1 MAVATVC
8 SILSGRRSARG
19 SSQRVL
25 RDASGVHSVEDRAR
39 SAARDGVQRS
49 GLVTSAFASEQSTPA
64 ELDQLVYVHGGEPG
78 LRRERRDGEWVV
90 LDPLGEPVA
99 ETETL
104 TRVRALRIPPAWTQ
118 VWIAV
123 SPSAHLQAT
132 GLDSKGRRQYLYHR
146 LWRERRDHE
155 KYDDMLEFA
164 GRLPRIRATT
174 RSLLGARDGER
185 NWTLALA
192 IRLLDIGL
200 FRVGWDRYA
209 RDNGHVGL
217 TTLRRENVTLRGPGV
232 HFDFVAKS
240 GKRRRMT
247 VRDRQSVAALAEL
260 KHRRGAPD
268 ELLVFR
274 SEHGWQRI
282 HAPDVNN
289 ALRTWGEGPY
299 SAKEFRTWSAT
310 VLAAVALAR
319 EHKSGKRGTRAVSR
333 AVRKVSSALGNTPAV
348 ARGSYIDPRLIT
360 LFQSDRVIELPETAR
375 PVASTLEIEL
385 AGDDAVV
392 ELPTD
397 IDGDAVR
404 LEVEQRVRALLM
416 TAG

>member
-1 MAVATVC
+1 V
-8 SILSGRRSARG
+8 I
-19 SSQRVL
+19 
-25 RDASGVHSVEDRAR
+25 
-39 SAARDGVQRS
+39 
-49 GLVTSAFASEQSTPA
+49 
-64 ELDQLVYVHGGEPG
+64 
-78 LRRERRDGEWVV
+78 
-90 LDPLGEPVA
+90 LDPHGEPVA
-99 ETETL
+99 DAETL
-104 TRVRALRIPPAWTQ
+104 ERVRALRIPPAWTD
-118 VWIAV
+118 VWIAAY
-123 SPSAHLQAT
+123 PNAHLQAT

-146 LWRERRDHE
+146 LWRVRRDQE

-164 GRLPRIRATT
+164 GKLPQIRAAT
-174 RSLLGARDGER
+174 RSLLGARHGER
-185 NWTLALA
+185 DGTLALA

-217 TTLRRENVTLRGPGV
+217 TTLRRKNVTLGGSEV

-240 GKRRRMT
+240 GKCRRMT
-247 VRDRQSVAALAEL
+247 VRDLQSVVALAEL

-289 ALRTWGEGPY
+289 TLRCWGEGPY

-319 EHKSGKRGTRAVSR
+319 EHKTGKRGPRAVSR
-333 AVRKVSSALGNTPAV
+333 AVREVSSALGNTPAV
-348 ARGSYIDPRLIT
+348 ARASYVDPRVIT
-360 LFQSDRVIELPETAR
+360 LFERDQVIELPDAAR
-375 PVASTLEIEL
+375 PRAFTLEIEL
-385 AGDDAVV
+385 AGGDVAV

-397 IDGDAVR
+397 VDGDAVR
-404 LEVEQRVRALLM
+404 LEIEKRVQALLLA
-416 TAG
+416 AG